1 VLAMGWMR
9 RLLHLLVDVTTR
21 GLLALAIAMAN
32 WIVLVARA
40 IVVPPIFETSSR
52 GASHHGAQISRA
64 HSELRTLGVAHRDA
78 RVHAGLGI
86 AASVSRGSMIVVELG
101 ALLLQW
107 HRSGCDTPDL

>member
-1 VLAMGWMR
+1 MGWMR

-52 GASHHGAQISRA
+52 GATN
-64 HSELRTLGVAHRDA
+64 LR
-78 RVHAGLGI
+78 RVTMVL
-86 AASVSRGSMIVVELG
+86 
-101 ALLLQW
+101 
-107 HRSGCDTPDL
+107 RSQEHILS